1 MENGKPSWLNQ
12 ETYDILPDFWRE
24 RLIDDKTAESLD
36 PKIRKLVEEYVMKG
50 ITEFSLINI
59 TRNMK
64 EIPIHPSEIP
74 PPGDTYPLLKVEFP
88 SEGGVLS
95 YQEGLEQPY
104 RGFPFFEVVEKI
116 DLIKKVSRASLSGL
130 YHSFK
135 TKKWLLF
142 TLIPAVWMFKNL
154 LYAGVYALYRVIER
168 TRIKPRYYSQAIR
181 ELYRAFSYPQ
191 GESSKMLE
199 LRLMLR
205 DLVCMILEF
214 DNAYRFR
221 VQDLLE
227 ELNKT
232 SLKKNPIK
240 ELNRI
245 FTIVQEREKTQEI
258 KDTWTLV
265 KLFNSLYLRFDYQ
278 FKKMVV
284 NILKE
289 LDIDKIKLTVED
301 KVFAG
306 KRKDYVFGY
315 IDKQNV
321 IDKSLQTARN

>member
-1 MENGKPSWLNQ
+1 M
-12 ETYDILPDFWRE
+12 R
-24 RLIDDKTAESLD
+24 
-36 PKIRKLVEEYVMKG
+36 G

-59 TRNMK
+59 TRNLK

-88 SEGGVLS
+88 SEGGVMS
-95 YQEGLEQPY
+95 YQEGIEQPY

-116 DLIKKVSRASLSGL
+116 DLLKKVSRASLSGL

-154 LYAGVYALYRVIER
+154 LHAGTYALYRVIER
-168 TRIKPRYYSQAIR
+168 TRIKPRYYCQAVR
-181 ELYRAFSYPQ
+181 ELYRAFSVPQ
-191 GESSKMLE
+191 GENSQMLE

-205 DLVCMILEF
+205 DLMCMILEF

-221 VQDLLE
+221 MQDLLE
-227 ELNKT
+227 ELDKK
-232 SLKKNPIK
+232 SVKNPIK

-245 FTIVQEREKTQEI
+245 LTIVQGREQSQEI

-265 KLFNSLYLRFDYQ
+265 KLFNSLYLRFDRRL
-278 FKKMVV
+278 KKMAV
-284 NILKE
+284 NILRE
-289 LDIDKIKLTVED
+289 LDIEKVKLTVED
-301 KVFAG
+301 KTFAG
-306 KRKDYVFGY
+306 KRKDYIFGY
-315 IDKQNV
+315 IDRQNV
-321 IDKSLQTARN
+321 IDKSLQAARS